1 MDSMSQRSSIMKLQI
16 SSAKLKQLQKSPP
29 AIAQAPSTPLRTPSS
44 LTPTA
49 IDPRNVHKSAMQRF
63 TSTFRMKEDLV
74 RENID
79 FKAQLAEAQEQLAS
93 VAQAQ
98 EHHEQD
104 VAQLLETIDR
114 RDRQLARVQKLNSDA
129 KVIVQEMA
137 QMATDTARQAQEV
150 AQAMTNMA
158 HRAQNLVYTNNDDD
172 DD

>member
-1 MDSMSQRSSIMKLQI
+1 MQHF
-16 SSAKLKQLQKSPP
+16 
-29 AIAQAPSTPLRTPSS
+29 
-44 LTPTA
+44 TA
-49 IDPRNVHKSAMQRF
+49 
-63 TSTFRMKEDLV
+63 TFRRKEDLV

-79 FKAQLAEAQEQLAS
+79 LKAQLAVAQEQLADA
-93 VAQAQ
+93 AQAQ

-129 KVIVQEMA
+129 KVIVQEMV